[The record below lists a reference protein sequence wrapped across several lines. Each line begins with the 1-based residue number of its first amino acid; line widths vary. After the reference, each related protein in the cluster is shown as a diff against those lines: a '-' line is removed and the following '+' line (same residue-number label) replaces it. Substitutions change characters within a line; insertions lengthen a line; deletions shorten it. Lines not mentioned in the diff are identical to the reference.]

1 MHHFLVIAL
10 LYGIS
15 QPLVAQSVYSALTIP
30 SECLPNANSVVR
42 ARETNYRIS
51 QADEAEVEEWVVVTI
66 LNKEGASHAIWVE
79 REDEFVKVKSIKG
92 SLYDADGLLIRESEK
107 QDVKDFGSSTD
118 YEFVNAQFKAL
129 ELEYTQFPF
138 TVEFRVRKTIK
149 GFFRIEDFI
158 VQKLGQSVEASS
170 LRFTAPAS
178 YAYQW
183 KGVRTAVQPV
193 VKESGS
199 EKACTWKFSRL
210 PAAAKEPYNPFFRD
224 EYTKIIIAPI
234 QVSIDGYSGSFG
246 NWEQIGQFFYK
257 LNQNRD
263 VLSPAMQAT
272 VKKLTEG
279 KNNNREK
286 IDAIYKYLQEHHRYV
301 SIQIGI
307 GGWQTLDAAF
317 VEKKKYG
324 DCKALSNYMYSMLKV
339 AGIESYLADI
349 YGSSKGSP
357 EWYDDTP
364 IPYANHVIL
373 YVPGEDLWL
382 ECTSNTAP
390 AGYLG
395 DFTAGRPALL
405 LTPQGGKLVTTPALT
420 AADNTQVSHIT
431 IRLDETGAA
440 EVHTVIQ
447 TTGSLHDVYRG
458 LLAQKKQPDIEQ
470 YFVEQ
475 ADFPI
480 ARLHNL
486 KMTASASAPQAD
498 LDYALKIN
506 NLVTKSGKRMF
517 VPVHKINPFKRSL
530 PANDKRMLDLE
541 MRDAYTLKD
550 TIEVQL
556 PPGYKL
562 ENMPPAK
569 QMASEFGQFNFQ
581 ATEEDNIVRM
591 VRFIEIKPVSV
602 PATRY
607 NEVRQFYQDMSKA
620 DGAQIVLVKI

>member
-1 MHHFLVIAL
+1 MRHFLVVL
-10 LYGIS
+10 LFCGIS
-15 QPLVAQSVYSALTIP
+15 QSLVAQSVYSTVTIP
-30 SECLPNANSVVR
+30 SECLPNAHSVIRVH
-42 ARETNYRIS
+42 ETNCRIS
-51 QADEAEVEEWVVVTI
+51 QADEAEVEEWMVVTI
-66 LNKEGASHAIWVE
+66 LNKEGASNALWVE
-79 REDEFVKVKSIKG
+79 REDEFVNVKSIKG

-107 QDVKDFGSSTD
+107 QDVKDFGSATD

-149 GFFRIEDFI
+149 GFFRIEDFV
-158 VQKLGQSVEASS
+158 VQQLGQSVVASS

-199 EKACTWKFSRL
+199 EKISTWNFTRL
-210 PAAAKEPYNPFFRD
+210 PAAAQEPYNPFFRD
-224 EYTKIIIAPI
+224 EYAKIIIAPM
-234 QVSIDGYSGSFG
+234 QVSIDGYSGRFS
-246 NWEQIGQFFYK
+246 NWQQIGQFFYT

-272 VKKLTEG
+272 VKKLVEG
-279 KNNNREK
+279 KSNNREK
-286 IDAIYKYLQEHHRYV
+286 IEAIYKYLQDNHRYV

-324 DCKALSNYMYSMLKV
+324 DCKALSNYMYAMLKV
-339 AGIESYLADI
+339 AGIESYVADI
-349 YGSSKGSP
+349 YGGSKGSP

-373 YVPGEDLWL
+373 YVPGEDMWL

-405 LTPQGGKLVTTPALT
+405 LTPQGGKLVTTPVLT
-420 AADNTQVSHIT
+420 AADNTQVSHIV
-431 IRLDETGAA
+431 IRLDEAGSA
-440 EVHTVIQ
+440 EVHTTIQ
-447 TTGSLHDVYRG
+447 ASCGMHDVYRG
-458 LLAQKKQPDIEQ
+458 LLAQKKQPDIET
-470 YFVEQ
+470 YFVEH
-475 ADFPI
+475 AGFPI
-480 ARLHNL
+480 AQLHNL
-486 KMTASASAPQAD
+486 TITASASEPQAD
-498 LDYALKIN
+498 IDYAVKIN

-517 VPVHKINPFKRSL
+517 VPIHKINPFKRTL

-556 PPGYKL
+556 PLGYKL

-569 QMASEFGQFNFQ
+569 QIASEFGQFNFQ
-581 ATEEDNIVRM
+581 ATQQENIVRI
-591 VRFIEIKPVSV
+591 VRWIEIRPISV

-607 NEVRQFYQDMSKA
+607 NEVRQFYQDLSKA

>member
-1 MHHFLVIAL
+1 MHHFLVIVL
-10 LYGIS
+10 LFGIS
-15 QPLVAQSVYSALTIP
+15 QFAAAQSIYSAVTIP
-30 SECLPNANSVVR
+30 AECLPNANSVIR

-51 QADEAEVEEWVVVTI
+51 QADEAEVEEWMVVTI
-66 LNKEGASHAIWVE
+66 LNKEGASNALWVE

-118 YEFVNAQFKAL
+118 YEFVKAQYKAL
-129 ELEYTQFPF
+129 ELEYAQFPF

-158 VQKLGQSVEASS
+158 VQKLGQSVVESS
-170 LRFTAPAS
+170 FRFTAPS
-178 YAYQW
+178 GYAYQW

-193 VKESGS
+193 LKESGQ
-199 EKACTWKFSRL
+199 EKICTWKFSRL
-210 PAAAKEPYNPFFRD
+210 PAAPKEPHNPFFRD
-224 EYTKIIIAPI
+224 EYAKIIIAPM
-234 QVSIDGYSGSFG
+234 QVSIDGYSGNFS
-246 NWEQIGQFFYK
+246 NWQQMGHFFYK

-263 VLSPAMQAT
+263 VLSPEMQAT
-272 VKKLTEG
+272 VRKLVEG
-279 KNNNREK
+279 KNNSRDK
-286 IDAIYKYLQEHHRYV
+286 IEAIYKYLQAHHRYV

-317 VEKKKYG
+317 VEQKKYG
-324 DCKALSNYMYSMLKV
+324 DCKALSNYMYAMLKV
-339 AGIESYLADI
+339 AGIESYVADI
-349 YGSSKGSP
+349 YGGSNGSP

-364 IPYANHVIL
+364 IPYTNHVVL
-373 YVPGEDLWL
+373 YVPGEDMWL

-405 LTPQGGKLVTTPALT
+405 LTPQGGKLVTTPVLT
-420 AADNTQVSHIT
+420 AADNTQISHIT
-431 IRLDETGAA
+431 IRLDETGSA
-440 EVHTVIQ
+440 EVHTLIQ
-447 TTGSLHDVYRG
+447 TTCGMHDLYRG
-458 LLAQKKQPDIEQ
+458 LLAQKKQPDLEK
-470 YFVEQ
+470 YFVEH
-475 ADFPI
+475 AGFPI
-480 ARLHNL
+480 AQLHNL
-486 KMTASASAPQAD
+486 KITASASAPLAD
-498 LDYALKIN
+498 VDYALKIN

-517 VPVHKINPFKRSL
+517 VPIHKINPFKRSL

-556 PPGYKL
+556 PPGYNL

-569 QMASEFGQFNFQ
+569 QIASEFGQFNFQ
-581 ATEEDNIVRM
+581 ATQQENIVRI
-591 VRFIEIKPVSV
+591 VRYIEIKPISV

-607 NEVRQFYQDMSKA
+607 NEVRQFYQDLSKA